1 MSNTVD
7 TPTISCN
14 VSNNI
19 TDIIKSLGLPNRLMT
34 DVEVAEIKKC
44 SVQTLR
50 NDRHLRRGLPYI
62 KTGRSIRYTPADVAA
77 DILANR
83 IDPEAA

>member
-1 MSNTVD
+1 MPESTRNTNSSNPST
-7 TPTISCN
+7 N
-14 VSNNI
+14 LA
-19 TDIIKSLGLPNRLMT
+19 DIIESLGLPNRLMT
-34 DVEVAEIKKC
+34 DVEVAKIKNC

-62 KTGRSIRYTPADVAA
+62 KSGRSIRYAPADVAA
-77 DILANR
+77 DILAGR

>member
-1 MSNTVD
+1 MLETTQRIKSGNFS
-7 TPTISCN
+7 IS
-14 VSNNI
+14 I
-19 TDIIKSLGLPNRLMT
+19 TDIVESLGLPNRLMT
-34 DVEVAEIKKC
+34 DFEVAEIKNC

-62 KTGRSIRYTPADVAA
+62 KSGRSIRYTPADVAK

-83 IDPEAA
+83 IDPEAV

>member
-1 MSNTVD
+1 MPEPTRSTNSSNPST
-7 TPTISCN
+7 SLA
-14 VSNNI
+14 
-19 TDIIKSLGLPNRLMT
+19 DIIESLGLPNRLMT
-34 DVEVAEIKKC
+34 DVEVAEVKNC

-50 NDRHLRRGLPYI
+50 NDRHLRRGLPYV
-62 KTGRSIRYTPADVAA
+62 KSGRSIRYAPTDVAK

>member
-1 MSNTVD
+1 MLDHTK
-7 TPTISCN
+7 
-14 VSNNI
+14 NI
-19 TDIIKSLGLPNRLMT
+19 NAGNSSTSLADIIESLGLPNRLMT
-34 DVEVAEIKKC
+34 DVEVAKIKNC

-62 KTGRSIRYTPADVAA
+62 KSGRSIRYAPADVAA
-77 DILANR
+77 YILAGR

>member
-1 MSNTVD
+1 MLKPAESTNSTKSS
-7 TPTISCN
+7 TSL
-14 VSNNI
+14 SG
-19 TDIIKSLGLPNRLMT
+19 IIESLGLPNRLMT
-34 DVEVAEIKKC
+34 DVEVAKVKNC

-62 KTGRSIRYTPADVAA
+62 KSGRSIRYAPADVAA
-77 DILANR
+77 DILAGR

>member
-1 MSNTVD
+1 MLKTTESTNFSNSST
-7 TPTISCN
+7 SLAG
-14 VSNNI
+14 
-19 TDIIKSLGLPNRLMT
+19 IIESLGLPNRLMT
-34 DVEVAEIKKC
+34 DIEVAKIKNC

-62 KTGRSIRYTPADVAA
+62 KSGRSIRYAPADVAA
-77 DILANR
+77 DILASR

>member
-1 MSNTVD
+1 MPESTRNTNS
-7 TPTISCN
+7 IS
-14 VSNNI
+14 SS
-19 TDIIKSLGLPNRLMT
+19 TSLADIIESLGLPNRLMT
-34 DVEVAEIKKC
+34 DIEVAKIKNC

-62 KTGRSIRYTPADVAA
+62 KSGRSIRYAPADIAA
-77 DILANR
+77 DILACR

>member
-1 MSNTVD
+1 MLETTESTNYSNFST
-7 TPTISCN
+7 N
-14 VSNNI
+14 LAG
-19 TDIIKSLGLPNRLMT
+19 IIESLGLPNRLMT
-34 DVEVAEIKKC
+34 DIEVARIKSC

-77 DILANR
+77 DILASR